1 MALRVNTPSCI
12 HSTHPHLLPYMP
24 QPSPIV
30 PVSVDRSRTSPLALR
45 SPPGIANSQTRRSLK
60 RNRDDGHHTTT
71 TEAKSLN
78 ESEPHDSTRQP
89 PHGATRE
96 PPRKAHAPT
105 HATKQWTWFRNL
117 SRHQMAHIG
126 SAQVDWAN
134 KVGHIRAMKWRQFIA
149 DEESVALINRLYQQ
163 YRAFTDPTPETND
176 SACTT
181 EAGSHTRASMPS
193 EHDTQLANETRPLL
207 PAPASAT
214 MAASTAATSLG
225 DDKGFCQLWLA
236 IARQELQLPASW
248 AVQISESWN
257 RVSTDL
263 NAVTE
268 PTPSGNSHH
277 TTVRCRRRHDPTD
290 RVDLLPT
297 AKRVYSQFIFHA
309 SKLLLLHRN
318 QYGLQSVRRKGRHDP
333 LKNNYYEKN
342 YNSEALF
349 KNHLAKAFK
358 GFFDRADNR
367 NSKSCLWAEWKLT
380 EAGEA
385 LSPLSPDQLA
395 TLQSILS
402 DLPVDQSMAT
412 TNLATASEPGVAFL
426 ALARVAAETSR
437 AITRNTRQGQ
447 AAQGS
452 TLDTR
457 ATKRVHFQPAA
468 RAEHIGEPIQ
478 TEMSNPDPGP
488 ASVPELGP
496 SPGSRRARAPEPRSR
511 QRKRGPGN
519 TLRLT
524 HPPGINLDA
533 RLTTLHDTAYDYHN
547 DSIDFEISASAANN
561 VPNSNASTSDSE
573 QSDSSTGSISTT
585 HIPRAAKIS
594 PKATT
599 QAASHSTSNQVGG
612 CANTHAEQTLQ
623 IFRQK
628 YKQTHAAAM
637 EEIKDGHKRTCWS
650 WWIWPTNY
658 RPGASVSS
666 RTWALTDELA
676 AAFVTDAFL
685 RNHWILIM
693 SAVATQLENGVSVHR
708 LCGTDAPRV
717 RATCDLFSRVAQER
731 LHFEMHS
738 LTNDKDVQE
747 VCQRVYKALG
757 NRDPTPALEPHGDDD
772 MCNADVY
779 LASLHS
785 PRSDSSSGSD
795 SGSDHDEPSDI
806 ADVAETASFPRDMQ
820 HVPSLHTLLQPVDE
834 KDRPTPSKY
843 ENPEE
848 WRTSPPFVAGGL
860 HLPDGATASAK
871 WSKRIGPSLSNMVGN
886 WVEHGYQIRP
896 RTFRNIDVPN
906 RSLHKIGQHTQDIEI
921 ESAIRSKVVR
931 EFNPN
936 EIPHGFVSWTHCI
949 SQVPKK
955 HTSETRT
962 VYEMVEG
969 NKDLKSWRVRHEGP
983 RQVRHVAQPNDF
995 AAMVDLRKGYWQVK
1009 CGPPWLLLLRARIK
1023 RSWLKRK
1030 PTTTTNSAENKHDE
1044 PWTDALLAW
1053 RVLVMGMKL
1062 AGAVFQKVVKQLLGR
1077 WRRLGFRLVN
1087 ILDDTL
1093 FLDQSAQRMRDVILP
1108 TVVDDCQHLHVQIN
1122 YEKSTL
1128 VPVQRVEW
1136 HGILWCFDTGT
1147 AHIPSEKIDRTI
1159 TLMTDISQHPE
1170 DFTPRAA
1177 ARVAGTL
1184 MAMSPAISCSKCMTI
1199 DCYKATRKPARDSPR
1214 RSHWD
1219 TNIALP
1225 IQVQQELTF
1234 WLKFLLALNQHGRNI
1249 FASNR
1254 QPDLR
1259 IRGDGSRGG
1268 YGGTTTDSQG
1278 HQRALIFDKWSNA
1291 ELALL
1296 NGNQYLAELLTLIKL
1311 VQANLTGQALEW
1323 SNTTIQTHLANPF
1336 TANQLSQAM
1345 QRPSTSQGFHTLH
1358 FEGDNEAVMYRINN
1372 AKGKNEVA
1380 GQLAKLLLYTL
1391 MASGSTLSISTVG
1404 GQAMI
1409 DCGVDAASRRT
1420 WAHPST
1426 WNMSEAHRQEVV
1438 AWTLRQFKQ
1447 PHTRVVSAMPSSS
1460 TNPLRELTAPIY
1472 RRDEILICIPQP
1484 SMINNVAAFLNE
1496 FKLQGTL
1503 VLPAW
1508 PSMALPLILQH
1519 TTAAKRIGTANA
1531 VFDSTVGDIPSWPYA
1546 MFAFNFNAKPTY
1558 ARLHSDWSYINAVYF
1573 PGPSAAGP
1581 AQTTPPDLSTLARPP
1596 TDVAVQPATSI
1607 QPTAKRQRRGDIP
1620 TTAPPQTSARAAQD
1634 NTSNSNLLGSLR
1646 YMTIH
1651 ENVEADA
1658 PPCFLRNGWK
1668 SMNSVDKSITTQLQ
1682 ESTQH
1687 IARGIEKHQLQ
1698 QKLQT
1703 QRQLLKRAEE
1713 AQLERVNKRPQA
1725 STRNETRTSLPA
1737 PAHSARR
1744 PHGGQNDANDRKH
1757 AFNSNADGPAQQ
1769 RGTHSAMA
1777 ADNFP
1782 LVDNDRVEQ
1791 SERGQD
1797 NSATGPPLPPPLAW
1811 WAKTSPNII
1820 TVANV
1825 GGPCGGKSSGL
1836 PVVAAHLRRLG
1847 WTVVICP
1854 ETATSIFLAA
1864 SEDMPDLATPDAC
1877 NVHYNITRLQTIM
1890 LHMQIQMEDRLK
1902 EVLDLCYQEAPASH
1916 GAILLCDRGSLC
1928 GKAFC
1933 SPHQWDLTLQSSK
1946 AHEHDLLKRYDLVI
1960 QWQSVAV
1967 DLVHRYQFGAG
1978 SNNEQRR
1985 HNAAQA
1991 ATSDARSLDAW
2002 VAHPHLA
2009 LITNSCDFQ
2018 DKCVTAT
2025 RIIAA
2030 HGWHL
2035 RAAHKQPTDPW
2046 SAAHC
2051 TGHAAAMRAHLQS
2064 KNVIWHPTAW
2074 NRAPQSPITLFIT
2087 ISASNPQPPTWF
2099 AVSVPNL
2106 HTPIGAVATKISQR
2120 MHIPKY
2126 NILLMYEGRYL
2137 PHKHKLKT
2145 YGLQNGS
2152 TIGLEIT
2159 SDRLNRPT
2167 GGKNETND
2175 RKHPDNTNADGPPQ
2189 NNVPTNA
2196 AQAPWTPTSQTTRRA
2211 SAGQTSAPGATTH
2224 RAAPWL
2230 DWSATPTTPQA
2241 TRVAVQHR
2249 RAPWSGYTAPRPPTT
2264 TTAPTN
2270 ILSTPTATTTYSPH
2284 RATPRPH
2291 HNPSS
2296 NTTSP
2301 PQRTAQ
2307 ININFKRP
2315 QWWALL
2321 PNPSSTTWISAR
2333 KRSHCVMDR
2342 GTLERRADTLLT
2354 SSLEESTRRN
2364 YLSWWHRFTTFCCDP
2379 NIGWSSDTTEI
2390 PLPVDTVIF
2399 RLYIAYL
2406 APCYAASTI
2415 ENALAAV
2422 AAVCRSHG
2430 QPGPATDPGVYKTLE
2445 GAKRMG
2451 PVTLQSNE
2459 IVEPDHIRKIL
2470 LLQRVQGWSHLRLL
2484 RAKAMI
2490 VWTFVIIL
2498 RHCETRQMDLCDI
2511 SQVDDGSIARVRKAK
2526 NDAIGRGAS
2535 TMFGHGTPWAAKAE
2549 KSLYDWIEEAR
2560 LKPSAQCTKKL
2571 DPRAHCTSCGFL
2583 FRRLRTSKQ
2592 ASAVTV
2598 TDLPISH
2605 STLTQELRLVYCQLV
2620 KDGQLPPTFD
2630 TKRRAIDLRRGG
2642 HTAMANKDVK
2652 SLRRAAHGRWK
2663 NPATC
2668 GDNYTFLHRSLMMQ
2682 HSSIMLD

>member
-1 MALRVNTPSCI
+1 MALRVNTSHCI
-12 HSTHPHLLPYMP
+12 PGIRPRHLNPTPPTGLLVHGQRNTARADLAAEPRHHHHDASTTAAYNRTRTTTPLTDEAQTAYNWQERPPGHLPYTLSLP
-24 QPSPIV
+24 AAV
-30 PVSVDRSRTSPLALR
+30 GLGTSAVFV
-45 SPPGIANSQTRRSLK
+45 NSA
-60 RNRDDGHHTTT
+60 
-71 TEAKSLN
+71 TEA
-78 ESEPHDSTRQP
+78 
-89 PHGATRE
+89 ATG
-96 PPRKAHAPT
+96 T
-105 HATKQWTWFRNL
+105 
-117 SRHQMAHIG
+117 
-126 SAQVDWAN
+126 
-134 KVGHIRAMKWRQFIA
+134 
-149 DEESVALINRLYQQ
+149 
-163 YRAFTDPTPETND
+163 
-176 SACTT
+176 
-181 EAGSHTRASMPS
+181 
-193 EHDTQLANETRPLL
+193 
-207 PAPASAT
+207 SAT
-214 MAASTAATSLG
+214 SRG
-225 DDKGFCQLWLA
+225 DSKGFCQLWLA
-236 IARQELQLPASW
+236 LARQELQIPAAW
-248 AVQISESWN
+248 AVQISDDWN
-257 RVSTDL
+257 QLSTDL
-263 NAVTE
+263 LVVAQL
-268 PTPSGNSHH
+268 TPFASNHR
-277 TTVRCRRRHDPTD
+277 TVVRCRRRYDPKD
-290 RVDLLPT
+290 RIDLLPK
-297 AKRVYSQFIFHA
+297 AKRYYGKFIFHA
-309 SKLLLLHRN
+309 SKLLMLLKN
-318 QYGLQSVRRKGRHDP
+318 QCGIPEVRRKGYHDP

-342 YNSEALF
+342 YESEFLF
-349 KNHLAKAFK
+349 KNHLEKAFK
-358 GFFDRADNR
+358 GFLNRTDNQ
-367 NSKSCLWAEWKLT
+367 NSKSSLWAEWILT
-380 EAGEA
+380 DAGEA
-385 LSPLSPDQLA
+385 LSPLSPDQLT
-395 TLQSILS
+395 TLQSILR
-402 DLPVDQSMAT
+402 DLPVDQPMAT
-412 TNLATASEPGVAFL
+412 TNLTTATGTNEPGVALL
-426 ALARVAAETSR
+426 ASVAANASHAIPDNTQPRAAPAAAASQTLGPGRLAAATSVD
-437 AITRNTRQGQ
+437 TLN
-447 AAQGS
+447 
-452 TLDTR
+452 TLDEHQQPTTEST
-457 ATKRVHFQPAA
+457 ATSDDRMPILVKCS
-468 RAEHIGEPIQ
+468 EPDSETESDSEDDPMIQ
-478 TEMSNPDPGP
+478 EAD
-488 ASVPELGP
+488 EL
-496 SPGSRRARAPEPRSR
+496 ETI
-511 QRKRGPGN
+511 QN
-519 TLRLT
+519 T
-524 HPPGINLDA
+524 
-533 RLTTLHDTAYDYHN
+533 
-547 DSIDFEISASAANN
+547 
-561 VPNSNASTSDSE
+561 VPNSDYNTATKPANYA
-573 QSDSSTGSISTT
+573 STT
-585 HIPRAAKIS
+585 HIPRAATIS

-599 QAASHSTSNQVGG
+599 QATSHSARTQVDG

-623 IFRQK
+623 IFRRK

-637 EEIKDGHKRTCWS
+637 EEIKAGHKRTCWS

-658 RPGASVSS
+658 RPGASVNSW
-666 RTWALTDELA
+666 TWALTDELA
-676 AAFVTDAFL
+676 VAFITDAFL

-871 WSKRIGPSLSNMVGN
+871 WSKRIGPSLSNMVSN
-886 WVEHGYQIRP
+886 WMEHGYQIRP

-1147 AHIPSEKIDRTI
+1147 AHIPGEKIDRTI

-1791 SERGQD
+1791 SEQGHD